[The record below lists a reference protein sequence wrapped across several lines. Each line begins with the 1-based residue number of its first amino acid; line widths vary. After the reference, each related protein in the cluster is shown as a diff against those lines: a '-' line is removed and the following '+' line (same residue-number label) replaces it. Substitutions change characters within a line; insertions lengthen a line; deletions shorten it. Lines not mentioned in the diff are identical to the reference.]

1 LDGIFEDDNRVKSPR
16 LPTMISSVKM
26 ELSQSGTNDIFIR
39 SSNLLPSI
47 TLCYKYVYCDDMY
60 CQSKHHY
67 NRTYEARLKYKKRMM
82 LMNEI
87 NYDEIALKRAIIKI
101 GIKNVII
108 D

>member
-1 LDGIFEDDNRVKSPR
+1 
-16 LPTMISSVKM
+16 M
-26 ELSQSGTNDIFIR
+26 
-39 SSNLLPSI
+39 
-47 TLCYKYVYCDDMY
+47 
-60 CQSKHHY
+60 
-67 NRTYEARLKYKKRMM
+67 MM